1 VREHQEADHRLLE
14 IVSKADAE
22 AFATTLV
29 GERNRR
35 RICGLPALYTM
46 LKTLEGMVEG
56 ELLRYDFTKVDNE
69 GSFVTF
75 ASVALYKD
83 AL

>member
-1 VREHQEADHRLLE
+1 M
-14 IVSKADAE
+14 SKVDAE

-29 GERNRR
+29 RERNNR
-35 RICGLPALYTM
+35 RICGLPPLYIM

-56 ELLRYDFTKVDNE
+56 ELLRYDHTEVDGE

-75 ASVALYKD
+75 ASMAFYKSSS
-83 AL
+83 